1 MAGVIIE
8 NLTKTYNLQGQQVKA
23 LAGVNLCVQDGSFV
37 TVVGKSGC
45 GKTTLLR
52 VLCDLEQRTTGTFS
66 FVGKDKSFLTAEQ
79 VKIGIVF
86 QEPRLMPW
94 LTVQEN
100 MGFSLLKH
108 EQEDVVKERVNRYLE
123 ILGLMRFK
131 DAYPEQISGGMA
143 QRVALGRTL
152 CYEPDLILMDEPL
165 GALDAFNRQRLQRE
179 LLQIFQ
185 KNKKTVIFV
194 THDIDEA
201 IFLGNKMVALE
212 KGTVL
217 QEMPV
222 SLPYPRNV
230 KDKSFFA
237 LREEVLTLLMHDDV
251 QEDKVTR

>member
-1 MAGVIIE
+1 MAGVIIK
-8 NLTKTYNLQGQQVKA
+8 NLTKTFDIQGQKIKA
-23 LAGVNLCVQDGSFV
+23 LAGINLAVEEGSFV

-52 VLCDLEQRTTGTFS
+52 VLCGLEEKTGGTLS
-66 FVGKDKSFLTAEQ
+66 FVNRANNFLTAEQ
-79 VKIGIVF
+79 VRISIVF

-100 MGFSLLKH
+100 MGFSLLNHVEKT
-108 EQEDVVKERVNRYLE
+108 VVRERVSRYLQ
-123 ILGLMRFK
+123 ILGLTKFK

-185 KNKKTVIFV
+185 ENKKTVIFV
-194 THDIDEA
+194 THDVDEA
-201 IFLGNKMVALE
+201 ILLGNKIVALE
-212 KGTVL
+212 KGIVL
-217 QEMPV
+217 QEIPV
-222 SLPYPRNV
+222 ELPYPRNM
-230 KDKSFFA
+230 KDKNFFT
-237 LREEVLTLLMHDDV
+237 LREELLSLLLTD
-251 QEDKVTR
+251 